1 MTTIMRWLIIYITI
15 VFAVALI
22 GVKACS
28 AGTLEEVATSP
39 DTFAAC
45 KAVDIASTAYLLKTG
60 IATESNPI
68 VAPLITHGYF
78 PLAALSIGVYWLMTK
93 YHNATANTVA
103 NGVTCGVA
111 ASNLL
116 LIP

>member
-1 MTTIMRWLIIYITI
+1 MTNIIQ
-15 VFAVALI
+15 LL
-22 GVKACS
+22 KASLLGLVLATS
-28 AGTLEEVATSP
+28 ANASVEDVATSP
-39 DTFAAC
+39 NTFAVC
-45 KAVDIASTAYLLKTG
+45 KTVDIASTAYLLKTG
-60 IATESNPI
+60 IGVESNPI

-78 PLAALSIGVYWLMTK
+78 PLVALSIGVYWLMTK

>member
-1 MTTIMRWLIIYITI
+1 MNEYQSVINIVAGVLIASGGWLVTSSY
-15 VFAVALI
+15 A
-22 GVKACS
+22 S
-28 AGTLEEVATSP
+28 MEEVATE
-39 DTFAAC
+39 A
-45 KAVDIASTAYLLKTG
+45 
-60 IATESNPI
+60 NPI

-78 PLAALSIGVYWLMTK
+78 PLVALSIGVYWLMTK

-116 LIP
+116 LIK